1 MDIDALKNHL
11 ATFYAKAELT
21 VVWICKD
28 GKRELVYG
36 AVRFLPKFMGGEVS
50 QGEQE
55 TDVGGKFNCRI
66 YFIRHV
72 LDVER
77 GLSWYQNACINHQ
90 ILMPWQNDDVIFFPQ
105 TESGKDTLVSSPTLS
120 ETFYSDQVPFRSAHG
135 AGAQVCHIMSSER
148 LPFLEDLITQE
159 DKAQWV
165 NDRLL
170 WRISDNPMY
179 LGSLHCVMP
188 NPYYY
193 RLHVGLVPMG
203 EGSHCE
209 RIRFWFDRDC
219 SACDLKLRVEEVVSG
234 ECAKVRDVAITSQDI
249 MVELTGVADEVAYSV
264 LDKNNVII
272 EKQGAHSFIRKI
284 VSSFS
289 VGRNVDVVNRAGQTV
304 KACRSQYAQSSVLGD
319 DTNLPELQ
327 LKGNIIRLKS
337 IREHQKQPKD
347 LYVYYQNEEDA
358 DSMIKNL
365 IGRAKH
371 RLIIIDPYF
380 SHRGIDCYVKCA
392 AYNVEIEIICSSEG
406 VKLEDRG
413 AELLR
418 KVSDLNKQDYSIK
431 VFVVGN
437 AHVHDRFI
445 LIDDEECW
453 SLGSSVQ
460 SLGKSLS
467 VIMKLPNGTGSVRR
481 IKEDLRRMP
490 LVELEKWRTLT
501 SGT

>member
-1 MDIDALKNHL
+1 MDIDALKSHL
-11 ATFYAKAELT
+11 ETFYTKAELT
-21 VVWICKD
+21 VVWVCKD
-28 GKRELVYG
+28 GRRELIYG

-66 YFIRHV
+66 YFVRHV

-284 VSSFS
+284 VSSFC

-304 KACRSQYAQSSVLGD
+304 KTSRSQYTQSSVLGD

-337 IREHQKQPKD
+337 IRERQKQPKD
-347 LYVYYQNEEDA
+347 LYVYYQNHYHPT
-358 DSMIKNL
+358 
-365 IGRAKH
+365 R
-371 RLIIIDPYF
+371 
-380 SHRGIDCYVKCA
+380 V
-392 AYNVEIEIICSSEG
+392 
-406 VKLEDRG
+406 
-413 AELLR
+413 
-418 KVSDLNKQDYSIK
+418 
-431 VFVVGN
+431 
-437 AHVHDRFI
+437 
-445 LIDDEECW
+445 
-453 SLGSSVQ
+453 
-460 SLGKSLS
+460 
-467 VIMKLPNGTGSVRR
+467 
-481 IKEDLRRMP
+481 
-490 LVELEKWRTLT
+490 
-501 SGT
+501 